1 MTTVAVIGVGAMGSR
16 IAARLLASGQQVMV
30 WNRHRKRLAPLIQL
44 GAVAAATPAT
54 ATRSAEVVITMLSD
68 ASALSSVLRR
78 RDGILAGVDR
88 DVAIW
93 QMSTIG
99 VDATE
104 RLAASLPPQAPLL
117 DAPVLGS
124 LAEAEGG
131 RLTILVGGAVE
142 LFQRWRPLLAVLGT
156 PLYVGAA
163 GAGSAAKLLA
173 NAALLGTLQLFGET
187 LRLADGL
194 GMPREVA
201 YRVLKSTPL
210 AAQVDRRR
218 QCIEALQFPPR
229 FALALA
235 HKDALLIRQ
244 AAARRQPAPALWD
257 AVGASLAS
265 CVEAGWG
272 DLDYTAM
279 LAGILGL
286 DAGPTNRHAV
296 AGGC

>member
-1 MTTVAVIGVGAMGSR
+1 
-16 IAARLLASGQQVMV
+16 
-30 WNRHRKRLAPLIQL
+30 
-44 GAVAAATPAT
+44 
-54 ATRSAEVVITMLSD
+54 MLSD

-88 DVAIW
+88 EVAIW
-93 QMSTIG
+93 QMSTVG
-99 VDATE
+99 VDTTE

-142 LFQRWRPLLAVLGT
+142 LFQRWRLLLAVLGT
-156 PLYVGAA
+156 PVYVGAA

-187 LRLADGL
+187 LRLGDDL
-194 GMPREVA
+194 GVPRVVA

-210 AAQVDRRR
+210 AAQVERRR
-218 QCIEALQFPPR
+218 MCIEALHFPAR

-257 AVGASLAS
+257 AVTASLAS
-265 CVEAGWG
+265 CMEAGWD

-279 LAGILGL
+279 LAGILGRTPARL
-286 DAGPTNRHAV
+286 PGMP
-296 AGGC
+296 